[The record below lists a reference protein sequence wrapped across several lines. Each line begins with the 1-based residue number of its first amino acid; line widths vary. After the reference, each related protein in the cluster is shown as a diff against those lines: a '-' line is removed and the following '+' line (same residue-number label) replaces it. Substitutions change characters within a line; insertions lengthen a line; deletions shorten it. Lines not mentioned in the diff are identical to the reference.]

1 MKATILN
8 GMHDGD
14 AVTAKVHDALLD
26 LLQGKGWETNPFI
39 LHEVDIS
46 PCAGCFGC
54 WVRTPGQC
62 VSNDSD
68 DIARSVVQ
76 SDLLVYLTPVT
87 FGGYSSELKKAV
99 DHLIFTNLPFFRT
112 VEGETHHR
120 PRYDRAPNL
129 LAIGVLPEHDTE
141 SERIFATLVERNAIN
156 MFAPAWAAG
165 IITRENANGMLRRE
179 LASLLSKVEV
189 GQ

>member
-1 MKATILN
+1 MKATVLN
-8 GMHDGD
+8 GMQDGD
-14 AVTAKVHDALLD
+14 DVTAKVNDTLLG
-26 LLQGKGWETNPFI
+26 LLQGKGWETDPFT
-39 LHEVDIS
+39 LHEMDIK

-62 VSNDSD
+62 VSHDSD
-68 DIARSVVQ
+68 DIARSVIQ

-112 VEGETHHR
+112 VEGETHHQ
-120 PRYDRAPNL
+120 PRYDRSPNL
-129 LAIGVLPEHDTE
+129 LAIGVLPEHDAD

-156 MFAPAWAAG
+156 MFAPAWAAR
-165 IITRENANGMLRRE
+165 IITHEQANGMLGQE

-189 GQ
+189 VQ